1 MLEEGRHAVDQLQ
14 VGAGQRGM
22 RWDRCRRYQRKD
34 LLMGEGRVALDQL
47 RGGAGQ
53 RRRKLCRYKGS

>member
-1 MLEEGRHAVDQLQ
+1 MEEGRHAVDQLH
-14 VGAGQRGM
+14 VGAGQRRR
-22 RWDRCRRYQRKD
+22 RWDRCHRYQRKA

-47 RGGAGQ
+47 RGGVGQ